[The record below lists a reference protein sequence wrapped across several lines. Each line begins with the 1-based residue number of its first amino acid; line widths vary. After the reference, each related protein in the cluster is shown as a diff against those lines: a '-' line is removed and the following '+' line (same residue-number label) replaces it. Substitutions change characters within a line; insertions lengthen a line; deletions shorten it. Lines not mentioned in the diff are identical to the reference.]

1 MRKSLVDLENEI
13 SSQNVIL
20 LERCEDPNYV
30 KVRCVDCG
38 HESEKLITSLK
49 KSSLSKCDSCTD
61 ISISRKA
68 DELDIHYLGRSNK
81 IQKNACDYRRFR
93 LSCGHTREIV
103 LSSLYQMLEHPRCQ
117 DCLTDEIVNLVESHG
132 FAYQGRLPNKAIVAC
147 QKCSHVFTP
156 QISNLRHGMSVICP
170 ACKSCSKDSR
180 SYVYAFKLEI
190 DNFNWI
196 KIGHSVNPYLRHL
209 AYGLDSS
216 VVCKLLGQV
225 RFETIEQSRKAESQL
240 LTRFKSF
247 KLDSSDM
254 KQYMLNGFSECFD
267 ITIEDQLMKEL
278 TQMKVSDTIREA
290 IQAAK
295 EEL

>member
-1 MRKSLVDLENEI
+1 MRKSLVDLTNEI

-20 LERCEDPNYV
+20 LERCKDPNYV

-38 HESEKLITSLK
+38 HESEKVITSLK

-68 DELDIHYLGRSNK
+68 DDLDIQYLGKSNK

-103 LSSLYQMLEHPRCQ
+103 LTSLYQMLEHPRCQ
-117 DCLTDEIVNLVESHG
+117 DCLTDEITDLVESHG
-132 FAYQGRLPNKAIVAC
+132 FTYQGRLPNKAIVVC

-156 QISNLRHGMSVICP
+156 QISNLRYGRSVLCP
-170 ACKSCSKDSR
+170 ACKSCSKDNR
-180 SYVYAFKLEI
+180 SYVYAFKLQSG
-190 DNFNWI
+190 DFNWI
-196 KIGHSVNPYLRHL
+196 KIGYSVNPYLRHL
-209 AYGLDSS
+209 AYGLDDN
-216 VVCKLLGQV
+216 VVCSLLGQV
-225 RFETIEQSRKAESQL
+225 RFETIEQSRKVESEL
-240 LTRFKSF
+240 LTKFKQF
-247 KLDSSDM
+247 KLDSDDM
-254 KQYMLNGFSECFD
+254 KHYMSNGFSECFD
-267 ITIEDQLMKEL
+267 TAIEDQLIKEL